1 MEIKQLNEDLFALVS
16 IKSKLSTLDYNDES
30 YDELEEELHDLED
43 EFLSNHGTYVE
54 DALHLVH
61 DEYCPDD
68 DVLSPIAYIPNVFE
82 IKGNEVNTP
91 NSEGVPVMVDEI
103 PHEKTKLALL
113 PNPTRIVL
121 LVGASKQEVVWVAK

>member
-121 LVGASKQEVVWVAK
+121 LVGGSKQEVVWVAK